1 MIQQSQQVRR
11 VLGSTRESCRV
22 RGDDLGAGQRRYR
35 CDGHQ
40 DVLQPRILAF
50 PGRIIDRLDVLGIV
64 AAQVVVVDPI
74 GVQTCLPSHLT
85 DRLLHTGGVIASHG
99 VDVGR
104 QSLIVLAHPVL
115 EQRVAAD
122 SADLD
127 RLVEL
132 KAGQFMVEQLQRTV
146 EDLGGVLVGQGG

>member
-64 AAQVVVVDPI
+64 AAEVVVVDPV
-74 GVQTCLPSHLT
+74 GVQTCLSSHLT
-85 DRLLHTGGVIASHG
+85 DRLLHTSGVIAGHG

-104 QSLIVLAHPVL
+104 QGPIVLADAVF

-122 SADLD
+122 GADLD

-132 KAGQFMVEQLQRTV
+132 KAGQLMVEQLQRTI
-146 EDLGGVLVGQGG
+146 EDLGRLLVGRGG